1 MILVLAIRRYVEIE
15 RQQRNCQLRNCK
27 FGYLSFVCI
36 EIIFRIQRQNTNE
49 TMSYHVRCYV
59 TMLRTHDYSH

>member
-1 MILVLAIRRYVEIE
+1 MIVVLAIRRYDKVE
-15 RQQRNCQLRNCK
+15 RQQRNCK
-27 FGYLSFVCI
+27 IGYLSFVCI

-59 TMLRTHDYSH
+59 TVLRTHDYSH

>member
-1 MILVLAIRRYVEIE
+1 MILVLAIRRYDRIE
-15 RQQRNCQLRNCK
+15 RQQRNYK

-49 TMSYHVRCYV
+49 TMSYHARRYV
-59 TMLRTHDYSH
+59 TMLRTHDYSR